1 MSECTETKSE
11 CGSLCNFNS
20 KIRVEFQGKRR
31 KNRSWLV
38 LAMNE
43 EIEPDIGKSDQH
55 PSKRVH
61 DNNRW
66 IIGLALMLI
75 GGILLARNLAWG
87 QMDRWWFILLIIP
100 SIGAF
105 TTAWRRYRTFG
116 RTQRIIVIRPVIL
129 GFIFLLA
136 AVIPLFDLR
145 GEMVLPLLLI
155 TTGMVTFLMV
165 WLR

>member
-1 MSECTETKSE
+1 MLSFEARDAQTDP
-11 CGSLCNFNS
+11 G
-20 KIRVEFQGKRR
+20 
-31 KNRSWLV
+31 LV

-43 EIEPDIGKSDQH
+43 EIKPDIAKSDQH

-75 GGILLARNLAWG
+75 GGIFLARNLAWG

-155 TTGMVTFLMV
+155 TTGIVTLVMV